1 MNLDGNIKI
10 EEKVGPV
17 PKLTNNLERITHNF
31 ITEVGDTQLNDE
43 QKRIYNAFVYRRRKP
58 YKFSVVDKYGN
69 TIRFILPT
77 SNKREG
83 VVHILMKHYNGKVGQ
98 VTASEILCF
107 LEVIRKGN
115 LTAENNTM
123 TYKYN
128 LNNVCYSLIV
138 GIKET
143 PSNNIL
149 KSFYSDKEKGFGT
162 DCFANSVDSN
172 SKTLTVAKIT
182 TNN

>member
-1 MNLDGNIKI
+1 MNLGGHIDI
-10 EEKVGPV
+10 EGRSVSVSE
-17 PKLTNNLERITHNF
+17 LTNNLERITQNF
-31 ITEVGDTQLNDE
+31 ITEVEDIQLSDE

-77 SNKREG
+77 NNKREG
-83 VVHILMKHYNGKVGQ
+83 VVHILLKHYNGNVGH
-98 VTASEILCF
+98 VTASEILNF
-107 LEVIRKGN
+107 LEIIRKGN

-162 DCFANSVDSN
+162 DCFANA
-172 SKTLTVAKIT
+172 LTPIPKP
-182 TNN
+182 

>member
-1 MNLDGNIKI
+1 MNSGGDIGI
-10 EEKVGPV
+10 EGKAGSV
-17 PKLTNNLERITHNF
+17 PELANNLERITQNF
-31 ITEVGDTQLNDE
+31 ITEVGDIQLNDE

-77 SNKREG
+77 NNKREG
-83 VVHILMKHYNGKVGQ
+83 VVHILQKHYNGNVGK
-98 VTASEILCF
+98 VTASEILSF

-149 KSFYSDKEKGFGT
+149 KSFYLDKEKGFGT
-162 DCFANSVDSN
+162 DCFANRVDSN
-172 SKTLTVAKIT
+172 SKTLAVAKII

>member
-1 MNLDGNIKI
+1 MNLEEHI
-10 EEKVGPV
+10 EIERHIGSDPELAK
-17 PKLTNNLERITHNF
+17 KLESITQNF
-31 ITEVGDTQLNDE
+31 ITEVGSMLLNEE

-58 YKFSVVDKYGN
+58 YKFFVVDKYGN

-77 SNKREG
+77 NNKREG
-83 VVHILMKHYNGKVGQ
+83 VVHILVKHYNGNVGQ
-98 VTASEILCF
+98 VTAGEILSF

-182 TNN
+182 PNN